1 MSTIFSRRTFL
12 RQAGRVSLAGIGGSL
27 VNSSL
32 RGWLPSGISDL
43 SSTINKASGYAES
56 IQKGAT
62 AVQKAAE
69 EFTPEQEY
77 YIGRTVGAVVLGK
90 YRVHD
95 NQAAT
100 RYLNIVS
107 QTLAQASDLP
117 ETFNGYHLLILDA
130 EEINAFATPSGLIF
144 VTRGMLR
151 CCENE
156 GELAAI
162 LAHEVGHVQH
172 KHGMQSIEK
181 GRVTEALT
189 VIGLEATK
197 TFAQSDIASLT
208 RSFEGSINDITTTMI
223 SSGYSRSFEAEADLA
238 AVTILRRVGYDPA
251 HLVRMLARM
260 DSRLKPGGID
270 FAKTHPSPKSRIE
283 ELRKAIAAGSQPVL
297 TVAQNKRYIAAMR
310 DV

>member
-1 MSTIFSRRTFL
+1 MSRTYTRRTFL
-12 RQAGRVSLAGIGGSL
+12 HQAGRVSLAGIGGSL
-27 VNSSL
+27 LSASL
-32 RGWLPSGISDL
+32 GGCLPSGVSNL
-43 SSTINKASGYAES
+43 ASTMNQVSGYAGS
-56 IQKGAT
+56 IQKSAT
-62 AVQKAAE
+62 AIQRAAE

-77 YIGRTVGAVVLGK
+77 YIGRTVGAVVLSK
-90 YRVHD
+90 YKVHN

-100 RYLNIVS
+100 RYVNVVG
-107 QTLAQASDLP
+107 QTLARASDLP

-172 KHGMQSIEK
+172 KHGIQSIEK

-197 TFAQSDIASLT
+197 TFAQSDIASLAQT
-208 RSFEGSINDITTTMI
+208 FEGSISDITTTMI
-223 SSGYSRSFEAEADLA
+223 SSGYSRSFETQADQV

-251 HLVRMLARM
+251 HLVRMLAQM
-260 DSRLKPGGID
+260 DSRLKPGGLD

-283 ELRKAIAAGSQPVL
+283 GLQKGIPAGSQPVL
-297 TVAQNKRYIAAMR
+297 TPAQNKRYSAAMR

>member
-1 MSTIFSRRTFL
+1 MSTLFTRRTFL
-12 RQAGRVSLAGIGGSL
+12 RQAGRVSVAGIGGSL

-32 RGWLPSGISDL
+32 RGWLPSGIPDL
-43 SSTINKASGYAES
+43 SSTIDKVSGYAES

-95 NQAAT
+95 NQAVT
-100 RYLNIVS
+100 RYLNIVG

-283 ELRKAIAAGSQPVL
+283 GLEKGVAAGPQPVL
-297 TVAQNKRYIAAMR
+297 TPAQNKRYSAAMR

>member
-1 MSTIFSRRTFL
+1 MSRTYTRRAFL
-12 RQAGRVSLAGIGGSL
+12 HQAGRVSLAGISGSL
-27 VNSSL
+27 LSASL
-32 RGWLPSGISDL
+32 GGCLPSGVSDL
-43 SSTINKASGYAES
+43 ASTMSQVSGYADS
-56 IQKGAT
+56 IQKSAT
-62 AVQKAAE
+62 AIQRAAE

-77 YIGRTVGAVVLGK
+77 YIGRTVGAVVLSK
-90 YRVHD
+90 YKVHN
-95 NQAAT
+95 NQSAT
-100 RYLNIVS
+100 RYVNVVG

-117 ETFNGYHLLILDA
+117 ETFNGYHLLILDS

-172 KHGMQSIEK
+172 KHGIQSIEK

-197 TFAQSDIASLT
+197 TFAQSDVASLAQT
-208 RSFEGSINDITTTMI
+208 FEGSISDITTTMFNN
-223 SSGYSRSFEAEADLA
+223 GYSRSFETQADQA

-251 HLVRMLARM
+251 HLVRMLGRM
-260 DSRLKPGGID
+260 DSRLKPGGLD

-283 ELRKAIAAGSQPVL
+283 GLQKVVAAGSQPVL
-297 TVAQNKRYIAAMR
+297 TAAQNKRYSAAMR

>member
-1 MSTIFSRRTFL
+1 MSTLFTRRTFL

-32 RGWLPSGISDL
+32 RGWLPSGIPDL
-43 SSTINKASGYAES
+43 SSTIDKVSGYAES

-77 YIGRTVGAVVLGK
+77 YIGRTVGAVVLDK

-100 RYLNIVS
+100 RYLNIVG

-251 HLVRMLARM
+251 HLVRMLAQM

-283 ELRKAIAAGSQPVL
+283 GLQKDITAGSQPVL
-297 TVAQNKRYIAAMR
+297 TPAQNKRYSAAMR